1 MEHKS
6 TLEELEVA
14 VIQDDMTALSA
25 WQTEIVRWESDLMEP
40 NPFESKTNSESLQCF
55 MFLASLAS

>member
-6 TLEELEVA
+6 TLEELEAA
-14 VIQDDMTALSA
+14 VMQDDMIALSA
-25 WQTEIVRWESDLMEP
+25 WQTEIVHWESDLMEP
-40 NPFESKTNSESLQCF
+40 NPFESKTNGESLQCF